1 MFIWILSRMNH
12 FFFFLVELH
21 FYLGIWQTSKKKIY
35 IYKHVTLKTINGK
48 VTSDQNFSFHVK
60 IWLLENF
67 HLPLWDWQIFLYLK
81 TFYE

>member
-1 MFIWILSRMNH
+1 MFFEFWAELITL
-12 FFFFLVELH
+12 FFFFNGTPFL
-21 FYLGIWQTSKKKIY
+21 LGHLADISKKKKNY
-35 IYKHVTLKTINGK
+35 EHVTLKTINGK

-60 IWLLENF
+60 IWLSENF